1 MDAKLVVEKYDQT
14 LFEGDSGGYY
24 VWSNA
29 KVPLLSDLKLGTG
42 RLVLHPLGFTLP
54 HYADCSKIGFVLE
67 GTVTIGL
74 ISANSSEEKVLI
86 AKKGD
91 AVPTLAGLASWWFNA
106 GDIDAVII
114 YLGESSKAI
123 VPGQFTYFLPSGPLG
138 YLAGFQSDFVSKI
151 FGLDETESENLI
163 YSQQGLMVTLLDQ
176 GIKFPE
182 PSNDTKGV
190 SYATIDDQS
199 DAVVV
204 NCGGF
209 VNDLTEKN
217 LPVLSELG
225 LSARFVKLEGNAMLT
240 PSYVADGSVHIC
252 YVCKGSGQIKIVG
265 GFQGTPALD
274 SKVEEGDLFIVP
286 QYYELAYIADDSGLE
301 VFSVITSSKALFG
314 QLAGNTSIWKAMSSG
329 VVQATLNVT
338 QEFAQQFKS
347 INETNLIIVPPST

>member
-24 VWSNA
+24 VWSNS

-42 RLVLHPLGFTLP
+42 RLVLRPLGFTLP
-54 HYADCSKIGFVLE
+54 HYVDCSKIGFVLK

-106 GDIDAVII
+106 GDTDAVII

-151 FGLDETESENLI
+151 FGLDENESENLI
-163 YSQQGLMVTLLDQ
+163 NSQQGLMVTLLDQ

-182 PSNDTKGV
+182 PSNNTKGTL
-190 SYATIDDQS
+190 YATIDDES

-209 VNDLTEKN
+209 VNVLTEKN

-265 GFQGTPALD
+265 GFQGKPALD

-286 QYYELAYIADDSGLE
+286 QFYELAYIADDSGLE
-301 VFSVITSSKALFG
+301 VFSVITTSKALFG
-314 QLAGNTSIWKAMSSG
+314 QLAGNTSIWKAMSPG

-338 QEFAQQFKS
+338 AELAQQFKS
-347 INETNLIIVPPST
+347 KNETNLTIVPPST